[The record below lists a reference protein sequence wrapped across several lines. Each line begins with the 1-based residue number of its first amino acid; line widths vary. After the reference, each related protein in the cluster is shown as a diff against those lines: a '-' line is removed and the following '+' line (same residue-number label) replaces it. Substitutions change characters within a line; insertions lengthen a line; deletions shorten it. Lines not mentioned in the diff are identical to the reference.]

1 MTTSTPPSILVVNS
15 GSSSLKLCMFSGNAP
30 VRTQQN
36 DKIDFKSAFESFSSD
51 KISAIGHRIVHGGSK
66 YTSSV
71 WIDKQT
77 LHEIEELSNLA
88 PLHNIPGCKAIQFCK
103 DKFPNIP
110 QYAVFDTAFHRTI
123 PPYARTYAIPYE
135 LTLKYTIERFGFHGI
150 AHAYSYKTFQT
161 AYCPGK
167 VISCHLGSGCS
178 ITAIDNGLSKDTSMG
193 FTPNEGVMMSTRSG
207 DIDSG
212 IIEFLSLN
220 EGFSMEEIQE
230 LLNLKSGL
238 LGVSGISS
246 SMQKIMISTDER
258 AVLAID
264 LFCYRILKMIGAYL
278 VVLKGCEAILFS
290 GGIGENAPKI
300 RQKILEPLSWLG
312 VQIDNKKNKAAV
324 KPKPADII
332 EISSSGSKIKIY
344 VIGNDEN
351 EFIYHEYNKL
361 PQLNGESS
369 L

>member
-1 MTTSTPPSILVVNS
+1 MTTPPSILVVNA
-15 GSSSLKLCMFSGNAP
+15 GSSSLKLCLFSGNAP
-30 VRTQQN
+30 VRKQQN
-36 DKIDFKSAFESFSSD
+36 DNIDFKSAFESFSSFN
-51 KISAIGHRIVHGGSK
+51 ISAIGHRIVHGGSN

-71 WIDKQT
+71 WIDNQT
-77 LHEIEELSNLA
+77 LHEIEKLSNLA

-103 DKFPNIP
+103 EKFPDIP
-110 QYAVFDTAFHRTI
+110 QYAVFDTAFHRTM
-123 PPYARTYAIPYE
+123 PPYASIYAIPYE
-135 LTLKYTIERFGFHGI
+135 LTKRNHIERFGFHGI
-150 AHAYSYKTFQT
+150 AHAYSYKTFQN
-161 AYCPGK
+161 AYAPGK

-178 ITAIDNGLSKDTSMG
+178 LTAIDNGISIDTSMG

-212 IIEFLSLN
+212 VIEFLSLN
-220 EGFSMEEIQE
+220 EGFSMQEIQE

-246 SMQKIMISTDER
+246 SMQEIMTSTDEK
-258 AVLAID
+258 ALLAID
-264 LFCYRILKMIGAYL
+264 LFCYRILKMIGAYSA
-278 VVLKGCEAILFS
+278 VLKGCDAILFS
-290 GGIGENAPKI
+290 GGIGENASEI
-300 RQKILEPLSWLG
+300 RQKILEPLGWLG

-332 EISSSGSKIKIY
+332 EISSLNSKIKIY